1 MPYIA
6 ETYLDAGTEFNL
18 LLITAGMEQADGAK
32 RKLFTFKPIHRP
44 DTNLICY
51 MMVPVTA
58 ENGGEYTID
67 KSYSLAEINELNTRL
82 YAAMSVGEDY
92 KGLQSIDFF
101 VSRTRLTDG
110 LYNYD
115 SIAKILKPLGITR
128 KAYVKEGLFV
138 LRSTVMNPLYQ
149 LAVREAEKDY
159 LYDFIVALHGHAS
172 RILHEFER

>member
-1 MPYIA
+1 
-6 ETYLDAGTEFNL
+6 
-18 LLITAGMEQADGAK
+18 
-32 RKLFTFKPIHRP
+32 
-44 DTNLICY
+44 

-110 LYNYD
+110 FPQLRLHRQD
-115 SIAKILKPLGITR
+115 TQTARHHPQGICQR
-128 KAYVKEGLFV
+128 GLFV

-172 RILHEFER
+172 LILHEFER

>member
-1 MPYIA
+1 HLNRFDEYDRLA
-6 ETYLDAGTEFNL
+6 SHNHAAGSDERRL
-18 LLITAGMEQADGAK
+18 V
-32 RKLFTFKPIHRP
+32 TFRPIHRP

-51 MMVPVTA
+51 MMVPVKS
-58 ENGGEYTID
+58 EKGGEYIID

-82 YAAMSVGEDY
+82 YAAMSVGEEY
-92 KGLQSIDFF
+92 KGLQNIDFF

-115 SIAKILKPLGITR
+115 SIARILEPLGITR

-159 LYDFIVALHGHAS
+159 LYDFVVALHGHAS